1 MKIFKEL
8 LKSGAQVLFDILLTY
23 KQSCIIT
30 VIDAILVWI
39 YNRFCKPTTEQII
52 ISILVGIIIAGI
64 AFFVF
69 SMIRRSHFSWGYI
82 YSCQEEVFTLDKNE
96 ATWEDK
102 SLIAPKND
110 LFTYHVSG
118 SYDWGNAEIKK
129 AELDCKNALMSLS
142 DSNHKQISI
151 NGDGSLVIDDS
162 PSNAFYDVK
171 FNSDWNKKDP
181 IKISISME
189 YEKENFERNIYLDIF
204 RPTKK
209 AIIKLVVKQGCNVS
223 NVRLHKFK
231 LFGEKDNIKEIKG
244 NGAVTFHNGKLLKSK
259 QDSENNQNKVY
270 EFKIKNP
277 KLFYRYQIS
286 WDWFN

>member
-8 LKSGAQVLFDILLTY
+8 FKSGAQVLFDILLTY

-30 VIDAILVWI
+30 VIDAIFVWI
-39 YNRFCKPTTEQII
+39 YNKFCKPTTEQIV

-82 YSCQEEVFTLDKNE
+82 YSQQEEVLTLDQNE
-96 ATWEDK
+96 AIWDDK
-102 SLIAPKND
+102 SVIAPQND
-110 LFTYHVSG
+110 LFTDHVSG
-118 SYDWGNAEIKK
+118 SYDWGNAKIKTLK
-129 AELDCKNALMSLS
+129 LGCKNALMSLS
-142 DSNHKQISI
+142 DSNHKQII
-151 NGDGSLVIDDS
+151 VNGDSPLVIDDS

-171 FNSDWNKKDP
+171 FNTDWNKKEP
-181 IKISISME
+181 IEISISME

-209 AIIKLVVKQGCNVS
+209 AIIKLVVKQGCNIS

-231 LFGEKDNIKEIKG
+231 LFGEKDNIKEIKE
-244 NGAVTFHNGKLLKSK
+244 NGTITSRNGKLLKSK
-259 QDSENNQNKVY
+259 QDSKNNQNKVY